1 MGERCMRA
9 CSPSETTSSMR
20 DTTTGASLEVAEK
33 GHVRESRKLTWMGKQ
48 SDPASRLQFTRI
60 PSDCGNR
67 KMT

>member
-1 MGERCMRA
+1 VQA
-9 CSPSETTSSMR
+9 CVLAVR
-20 DTTTGASLEVAEK
+20 DDELDVRHDDGASLEVAEK

-60 PSDCGNR
+60 PSDRGNR